1 MCTTTVAHVC
11 DVLALVVVPDK
22 GGERG
27 RKGSPA
33 KPKNVRKSG
42 ERAHWY
48 SISSSPPRRATG
60 GFRKRPKQKHVRQTV
75 ATGQKSVIRVSRV
88 FVVSARVKN
97 EQELPAF
104 PAHKKMSPVFSTT
117 SRHRSNI
124 LAMLPCHKALQ
135 KVTVPLA
142 LACMRRIRRWP
153 RLSFSK
159 ETQHGAGS
167 TARSR
172 RESGNTSPSFTFNA
186 RGERIATASFFCRV
200 QDHQRTGGAHWCIP
214 YARHAC
220 QRMPHGL

>member
-1 MCTTTVAHVC
+1 MGTTSECAQTTVAHVC

-104 PAHKKMSPVFSTT
+104 PAHKKMSPVFSTHIEASLEHISHVALPQSSSESHRAPCPRVHAKDPT
-117 SRHRSNI
+117 LATTQLQQRNATWSRVNRE
-124 LAMLPCHKALQ
+124 
-135 KVTVPLA
+135 VPQRIWPHISQLYFQ
-142 LACMRRIRRWP
+142 CKRRKERY
-153 RLSFSK
+153 RL
-159 ETQHGAGS
+159 
-167 TARSR
+167 
-172 RESGNTSPSFTFNA
+172 
-186 RGERIATASFFCRV
+186 FF
-200 QDHQRTGGAHWCIP
+200 
-214 YARHAC
+214 
-220 QRMPHGL
+220 L